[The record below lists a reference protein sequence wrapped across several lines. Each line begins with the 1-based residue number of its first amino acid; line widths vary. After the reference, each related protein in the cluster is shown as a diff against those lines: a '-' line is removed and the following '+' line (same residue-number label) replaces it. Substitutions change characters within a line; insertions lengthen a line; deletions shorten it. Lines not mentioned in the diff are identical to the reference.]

1 MFRLVSISALPPW
14 EFPLK
19 PGLNSLGRG
28 LENDFQVDDSSVS
41 TRHCHIRVGPAAIR
55 IEDLGST
62 NGTFVDGTQVAEC
75 YVNPGQVIR
84 FGNIDFRVVLT
95 NPAVATPETDSPT
108 RMRVEVRPKAGP
120 SGPLGPSV
128 TADTDTQIAT
138 AQPMSRTEAAAEES
152 TDEAIFCRNHYRN
165 LARFFCAKCRHYFCD
180 LCVNTRGSSAGGLK
194 FCKVCGNEC
203 RPVAVKPIT
212 KPTDF
217 FEAAPQAFKYP
228 FVGDGWFLLIG
239 GFLFFGFLDLS
250 NYISRHAFT
259 YAARAMMMRA
269 VALTF
274 IMGTGYLFSYL
285 KKIIACTIEGEEQM
299 PDWPEFAE
307 WKEDIVVPMFQFT
320 VIALVSF
327 SPALLVYLWWEGDYM
342 WAVWSL
348 ALLGCIYFPMAW
360 LGVAIFDSLV
370 ALNPMF
376 VVGSILRVHKEYAVA
391 AGVFA
396 AIIVLRWLEEA
407 LLTWIL
413 PVPVVPALLSDLFAI
428 VLLMVEARILGLLYR
443 SQKPILG
450 WLRN

>member
-1 MFRLVSISALPPW
+1 
-14 EFPLK
+14 
-19 PGLNSLGRG
+19 
-28 LENDFQVDDSSVS
+28 
-41 TRHCHIRVGPAAIR
+41 
-55 IEDLGST
+55 
-62 NGTFVDGTQVAEC
+62 
-75 YVNPGQVIR
+75 
-84 FGNIDFRVVLT
+84 
-95 NPAVATPETDSPT
+95 
-108 RMRVEVRPKAGP
+108 
-120 SGPLGPSV
+120 
-128 TADTDTQIAT
+128 
-138 AQPMSRTEAAAEES
+138 
-152 TDEAIFCRNHYRN
+152 
-165 LARFFCAKCRHYFCD
+165 
-180 LCVNTRGSSAGGLK
+180 
-194 FCKVCGNEC
+194 
-203 RPVAVKPIT
+203 
-212 KPTDF
+212 
-217 FEAAPQAFKYP
+217 
-228 FVGDGWFLLIG
+228 
-239 GFLFFGFLDLS
+239 
-250 NYISRHAFT
+250 
-259 YAARAMMMRA
+259 
-269 VALTF
+269 
-274 IMGTGYLFSYL
+274 
-285 KKIIACTIEGEEQM
+285 
-299 PDWPEFAE
+299 
-307 WKEDIVVPMFQFT
+307 MFQFT